1 MSKGS
6 VVVLGAGCAG
16 LETALLLRRR
26 LGDSIDL
33 TVVSDTDRFAFRP
46 GTIYVP
52 FGADARRFELPLF
65 EPADRRNIGMIHS
78 RVRGLDTRARRFDIE
93 S

>member
-1 MSKGS
+1 MSKRS

-16 LETALLLRRR
+16 LETSLLLRRR

-52 FGADARRFELPLF
+52 FGADPRRFELRSSSPPTGATS
-65 EPADRRNIGMIHS
+65 E
-78 RVRGLDTRARRFDIE
+78 
-93 S
+93 